1 MFNSHE
7 RCLLG
12 FLMLNQEITQSPLLF
27 IFAVHIQIST
37 LYQYHCKYCVHLF
50 IWIIWL
56 VA

>member
-12 FLMLNQEITQSPLLF
+12 FLMLNQEITKSPLLF

-37 LYQYHCKYCVHLF
+37 LYHCKYCVHLF
-50 IWIIWL
+50 IWL